1 MLMLTTMVFAQQKPP
16 KYALV
21 IGNRNYTGN
30 LNILANPV
38 NDANDITIVLEHLGF
53 TVDKVLNGNLA
64 QMEEAVIRLKNRL
77 STSKDAYG
85 FFFYAGHGVQSGGE
99 NFLIPVDANIP
110 SENYLRNRA
119 LSVQVILDD
128 INDAGNGL
136 NVVILDACRD
146 NPFTWSRGGSRGLA
160 MVSRQPA
167 GSIIVYATSA
177 GQQASDGE
185 GRNGLFT
192 SQLLGNL
199 ATPGIEVKEIFNR
212 TGADVA
218 QVSNNRQVPA
228 IYSQFFRTAYLGDL
242 PYVPETG
249 AATGWLEISAIT
261 AGTVRILGASV
272 NQSAKIP
279 ALGSLPIEK
288 IDVGRYLVI
297 IEYEDG
303 SAEEKTV
310 TVGSS
315 ALVKLEFDYK
325 PAVPMP
331 LIPGKQKP
339 GPKEKQPLEPED
351 TKLWTVG
358 ASAGT
363 ALVPMFVG
371 TVYGTIAPFR
381 YSFLEIGMDIGG
393 SYEYY
398 GVNYFSLYPY
408 TRYALFAPFARTDN
422 RRSSGGFHAGI
433 GMGVMISSFTYSAS
447 FYRDKYG
454 SSDYRFDTGKDYYT
468 ENIWVPTLAFDTALG
483 VIVNGFTLTYSL
495 RTDFAAVNHKIAVG
509 YSYRF

>member
-1 MLMLTTMVFAQQKPP
+1 MVFAQQEPP

-30 LNILANPV
+30 LNALANPV
-38 NDANDITIVLEHLGF
+38 NDANDVTIVLEHLGF
-53 TVDKVLNGNLA
+53 TVDKLLNGNLA

-99 NFLIPVDANIP
+99 NFLIPVEANIP

-128 INDAGNGL
+128 LNDAGNGL

-146 NPFTWSRGGSRGLA
+146 NPFAWSRGGNRGLA
-160 MVSRQPA
+160 MISRQPA

-177 GQQASDGE
+177 GQQASDGD

-192 SQLLGNL
+192 SQLLKNL
-199 ATPGIEVKEIFNR
+199 KTPGLEVKEIFNR
-212 TGADVA
+212 TGADVLDESKGE
-218 QVSNNRQVPA
+218 QIPA
-228 IYSQFFRTAYLGDL
+228 VYNQFFRTAYLGDL
-242 PYVPETG
+242 PYAPETG
-249 AATGWLEISAIT
+249 AASTASGWLEISAVT
-261 AGTVRILGASV
+261 AGTVRVLGASI
-272 NQSAKIP
+272 NQSVKIP

-303 SAEEKTV
+303 NAEEKTI

-315 ALVKLEFDYK
+315 ALVKLEFQYRPDASA
-325 PAVPMP
+325 PV
-331 LIPGKQKP
+331 IPGKQKP

-363 ALVPMFVG
+363 AGVPMFVG
-371 TVYGTIAPFR
+371 TVYGTLAPFR
-381 YSFLEIGMDIGG
+381 FSFLEIGMDIGG
-393 SYEYY
+393 NYEIG

-408 TRYALFAPFARTDN
+408 TRYALFAPFARAN
-422 RRSSGGFHAGI
+422 NSRSSGGFHAGL
-433 GMGVMISSFTYSAS
+433 GMGVMISSFSYSAT
-447 FYRDKYG
+447 YYKDKYG
-454 SSDYRFDTGKDYYT
+454 SSNYRFDTGKDYYT
-468 ENIWVPTLAFDTALG
+468 ENIWVPTLAFDAALG
-483 VIVNGFTLTYSL
+483 FIVNGFTLTYSL